1 MNEKIISALV
11 GLAGAI
17 GNNGKTEQTDSVV
30 S

>member
-17 GNNGKTEQTDSVV
+17 GNNGKPNKPTQLL
-30 S
+30 